1 MVLQFTNATVIREE
15 MHLPHSVIEN
25 ANKLYGKTTLQERL
39 APMVCYSDLSCDDKV
54 LSCADHMLPCDG
66 PISEMCLSR
75 STLLTRLCKLENLK
89 ETLCQR

>member
-1 MVLQFTNATVIREE
+1 MVFQFTNATVICEE

-25 ANKLYGKTTLQERL
+25 ANKLYGKRL
-39 APMVCYSDLSCDDKV
+39 EPMVCYSDLSCDDKV

-66 PISEMCLSR
+66 PISEMCLSH
-75 STLLTRLCKLENLK
+75 STLLPCLCKLENLK